1 MYIIIYLIFI
11 LSFNYFFFKFINF
24 KNINH
29 SNHKFFVNKL
39 VPITGGFYFLLP
51 AYFILNSIELS
62 LFYCAVSIFLIG
74 LLSDYNFLPSPKIRL
89 LLQFI
94 SVCSIVYF
102 LKLEVFPTRI
112 NIIDQTFKNTHI
124 SLFFTIFCLLILI
137 NGSNFID
144 GLNGLLIG
152 YFLIVSFILYKNNIF
167 QTLDINSI
175 EINFFFSSFIFI
187 LFLNL
192 LNFTFLGDNGAYF
205 LGFFFG
211 SLLISIYNLNVNL
224 ISPYFIILLLW
235 YPCFENLFSIIRKII
250 QNISPAKPDNKH
262 LHQYIFIFLKYKLNT
277 KNFTSNIIASLFI
290 NIFNLLILYYG
301 SLNIN
306 HTPTQISLIV
316 FSVIFYVLIY
326 LFLRNLLSNKKLN
339 H

>member
-1 MYIIIYLIFI
+1 M
-11 LSFNYFFFKFINF
+11 
-24 KNINH
+24 
-29 SNHKFFVNKL
+29 
-39 VPITGGFYFLLP
+39 
-51 AYFILNSIELS
+51 
-62 LFYCAVSIFLIG
+62 
-74 LLSDYNFLPSPKIRL
+74 
-89 LLQFI
+89 
-94 SVCSIVYF
+94 
-102 LKLEVFPTRI
+102 
-112 NIIDQTFKNTHI
+112 
-124 SLFFTIFCLLILI
+124 
-137 NGSNFID
+137 
-144 GLNGLLIG
+144 
-152 YFLIVSFILYKNNIF
+152 
-167 QTLDINSI
+167 
-175 EINFFFSSFIFI
+175 
-187 LFLNL
+187 FLNL